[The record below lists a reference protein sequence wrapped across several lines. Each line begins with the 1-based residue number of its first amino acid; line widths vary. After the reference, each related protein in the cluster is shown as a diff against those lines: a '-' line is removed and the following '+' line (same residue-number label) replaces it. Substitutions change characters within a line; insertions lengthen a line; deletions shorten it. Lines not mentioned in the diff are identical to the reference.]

1 MRLRQ
6 LLRYLLRLGLLT
18 AGFALATMG
27 LLSWQAEGF
36 TLVSFW
42 PFSNL
47 LTPHPLHLLIVGIAI
62 IPPTLWDIFLLE
74 QARAGHSAAGHS
86 ADGHSTDGHSS
97 AEQSITKQSNT
108 MPLARNSDLQRERAV
123 GSP

>member
-74 QARAGHSAAGHS
+74 QARAGHS
-86 ADGHSTDGHSS
+86 TDGHSS